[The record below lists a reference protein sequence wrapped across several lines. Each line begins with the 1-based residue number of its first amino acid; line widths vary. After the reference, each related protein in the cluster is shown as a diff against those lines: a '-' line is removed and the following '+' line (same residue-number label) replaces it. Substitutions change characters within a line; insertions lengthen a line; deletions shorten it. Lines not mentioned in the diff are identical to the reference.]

1 MPPVGPDPPSDG
13 PVLPLDAPALPL
25 DAPSAPLKASYAPPK
40 ASAQP
45 VKARGAPAHAPAP
58 PQDGPVSRRRY
69 LRERRA
75 REEAEGLLDNKSREL
90 FDANAA
96 LKRQAATLE
105 DQVRERTAELTR
117 ATAEAERANAAK
129 TAFLAM
135 ISHEIRTPLNGVLG
149 MAEALSDTGL
159 ELAQQDML
167 DVMTASGQALLSIV
181 NDILDLSKIE
191 AEQMEIEEVGFN
203 LHELLEGVCRLYA
216 LKAEE
221 KGLSFERRFDFDA
234 ACRVMSDPTR
244 MRQVIS
250 NLVSNAV
257 KFTLRGSIR
266 LEARLRVPDKTGRA
280 RLEVR
285 ISDTGPG
292 VPADKRDR
300 LFKPFSQTDAS
311 ITRRHGGT
319 GLGLWIARRIC
330 ALMAGDLVFHAPS
343 EGGAVFVASFHVGA
357 GVLPEGTT
365 ALGPREAERLLCA
378 QPWKV
383 LVAEDNKTNRLVLHH
398 LLKRYPLAMTMV
410 ENGAEAVAAFSA
422 ARFDLVLMDVNMPVM
437 GGLEAVSR
445 LRAHEQAAG
454 RAACPVIALT
464 ANAMTHQVEE
474 YLRRGIDAHVAKPVK
489 REVLVQRMA
498 DVLTARRPDA
508 GGRGLRPGARPRP
521 G

>member
-1 MPPVGPDPPSDG
+1 M
-13 PVLPLDAPALPL
+13 
-25 DAPSAPLKASYAPPK
+25 
-40 ASAQP
+40 
-45 VKARGAPAHAPAP
+45 
-58 PQDGPVSRRRY
+58 SRRRY

-75 REEAEGLLDNKSREL
+75 REEAEALLDKKSRAL
-90 FDANAA
+90 FEANAA
-96 LKRQAATLE
+96 LTQQAATLE
-105 DQVRERTAELTR
+105 DQVRARTRELTR

-221 KGLSFERRFDFDA
+221 KGLSFERSFDFDA
-234 ACRVMSDPTR
+234 TRRVVSDPTR

-257 KFTLRGSIR
+257 KFTLRGGVR
-266 LEARLRVPDKTGRA
+266 LEAQLHPPGACGRA

-285 ISDTGPG
+285 VSDTGPG

-330 ALMAGDLVFHAPS
+330 ALMAGDLEFRPPP
-343 EGGAVFVASFHVGA
+343 EGGAVFVASFAVGA
-357 GVLPEGTT
+357 DARAAGAI

-378 QPWKV
+378 RQWKL

-398 LLKRYPLAMTMV
+398 LLKRYPLEMTMV
-410 ENGAEAVAAFSA
+410 ENGAEAVNAFRTSC
-422 ARFDLVLMDVNMPVM
+422 FDLVLMDVNMPVM
-437 GGLEAVSR
+437 GGLEAVA
-445 LRAHEQAAG
+445 LIRAQEQAEG
-454 RAACPVIALT
+454 RAPCPVIALT
-464 ANAMTHQVEE
+464 ANAMTHQVED
-474 YLRRGIDAHVAKPVK
+474 YLRRGIDAHVSKPVK

-498 DVLTARRPDA
+498 DVLTAGQGVPE
-508 GGRGLRPGARPRP
+508 G
-521 G
+521 